1 MKKYIPLLCLLLI
14 STVLFAQKIETNVI
28 DSKLNLVERYTQWE
42 KLSRAGEFNSYFR
55 IRESQWDTS
64 YYFELKIILVTPADF
79 AIAQGED
86 LVLTL
91 ANGDKLTL
99 KCFKSA
105 TTCIGCGSAG
115 TIAGSQVPGIQVV
128 YKLPKK
134 EMELLRY
141 NPVLTKEQEEKHRKV
156 NVEKIAVTAS
166 GKVIENNLTERSYY
180 LIRKAIRSILK

>member
-1 MKKYIPLLCLLLI
+1 MKKYISIIFLLFI
-14 STVLFAQKIETNVI
+14 TTVINAQKIETNVI
-28 DSKLNLVERYTQWE
+28 DAKQNLVERYTPWE

-55 IRESQWDTS
+55 IREMQWDTT

-86 LVLTL
+86 LVFTL

-99 KCFKSA
+99 KSFKSA
-105 TTCIGCGSAG
+105 KSCIGCGSNG
-115 TIAGSQVPGIQVV
+115 TIAGSQVPGIQVT
-128 YKLPKK
+128 YILPKK

-141 NPVLTKEQEEKHRKV
+141 NPILTKEQEEKHKKV
-156 NVEKIAVTAS
+156 NVEKLAVTAS

-180 LIRKAIRSILK
+180 LIRKAIRSIMK